1 MGEFL
6 SKVENFL
13 FDILGLV
20 LPGLVFIAVII
31 FPIYFLDLSKIPE
44 CDINSSYILSG
55 LVTTSRLLQNK
66 WQTDA
71 DLVITLYLVL
81 AYLIG
86 HSVKVFSII
95 TYEFLSAIF
104 DKSLN
109 KLVNNLIEL
118 TKPIRRFFVTRI
130 PNIYNPIKTLL
141 MPFKNTLSKIF
152 TFESSDY
159 MKENESLKTNCIE
172 KINQKLGTT
181 YPDKWYSVYKFSAII
196 SSQGKVKSLADH
208 FLAKYNLYRS
218 LSFIFA
224 FTTVYYYYLFN
235 ETSKFIPPEL
245 SKITTPILAIS
256 GFLWFT
262 FNYKY
267 KRYWTLCGN
276 ERLVSLY
283 YFLNK
288 DKLNE
293 PR

>member
-1 MGEFL
+1 MSEFL
-6 SKVENFL
+6 SKIENFL

-31 FPIYFLDLSKIPE
+31 FPVYFLDLSRIPE

-55 LVTTSRLLQNK
+55 LVTTSKLLQNK
-66 WQTDA
+66 WETDA
-71 DLVITLYLVL
+71 NTIITLFIVL

-95 TYEFLSAIF
+95 SYEFLSAIF

-109 KLVNNLIEL
+109 KFIEYLFDL
-118 TKPIRRFFVTRI
+118 TKPGRSFFVRRI
-130 PNIYNPIKTLL
+130 PMIYGIIRTLL
-141 MPFKNTLSKIF
+141 MPVKNTLSKIF
-152 TFESSDY
+152 TFESSYY
-159 MKENESLKTNCIE
+159 MKENESLKANCIE
-172 KINQKLGTT
+172 KINQRLRTD
-181 YPDKWYSVYKFSAII
+181 YPDKWYSIYKFSAII
-196 SSQGKVKSLADH
+196 DGQDKVKSLADH

-218 LSFIFA
+218 LSSIFA
-224 FTTVYYYYLFN
+224 FTTVYYYFLFS
-235 ETSKFIPPEL
+235 ETSKFISPEL
-245 SKITTPILAIS
+245 SKIVSPILVIS
-256 GFLWFT
+256 LSLWFT

-288 DKLNE
+288 DKLNA
-293 PR
+293 P